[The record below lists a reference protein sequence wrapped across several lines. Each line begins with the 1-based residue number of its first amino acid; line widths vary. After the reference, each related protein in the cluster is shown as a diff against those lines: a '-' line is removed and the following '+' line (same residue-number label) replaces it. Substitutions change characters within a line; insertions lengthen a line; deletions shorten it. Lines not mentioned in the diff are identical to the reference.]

1 MNIWAVANQK
11 GGVGKTTTSV
21 TLAGHLAQR
30 GQRVLLIDID
40 PHGSMT
46 TYFGMEPDAPGASVY
61 SLFKAASEGRV
72 LNPMRIIHPTA
83 FESISLMPA
92 STALATLDRQLGK
105 QDGMGLVLKRALATL
120 TDQFD
125 AVIIDCPPIL
135 GVTMVNALA
144 AAHFL
149 LIPVQT
155 EFLALK
161 GLERM
166 LRTLTMVQRSRKF
179 RLEYLIVPTMYD
191 QRTRASRDTLQ
202 TLRDQYFGTVW
213 TDIIPIDTLFREASR
228 LGKPLSFLQPES
240 RGSHAYAAL
249 LDWLLPHQ
257 RSAENVSKP
266 VTGGQELDH
275 RGDGKAVGGAQ
286 TRVVEEILR

>member
-21 TLAGHLAQR
+21 SLAGLLAQQ

-61 SLFKAASEGRV
+61 SLFKAAAEGNV
-72 LNPMRIIHPTA
+72 LNPLRVIHPTA
-83 FESISLMPA
+83 FDSISLMPA
-92 STALATLDRQLGK
+92 ATALATLDRQLGK
-105 QDGMGLVLKRALATL
+105 QEGMGLVIKRALDTL
-120 TDQFD
+120 SNQFD

-144 AAHFL
+144 AAQFL

-166 LRTLTMVQRSRKF
+166 LKTLGMVQRSRKI
-179 RLEYLIVPTMYD
+179 RLEYLIIPTMYD

-202 TLRDQYFGTVW
+202 VLQDRYHGSVW
-213 TDIIPIDTLFREASR
+213 PGFVPIDTLFREASR
-228 LGKPLSFLQPES
+228 LGKPLSYLQPES
-240 RGSHAYAAL
+240 RGSLAYADLLAL
-249 LDWLLPHQ
+249 LLTTKTADGAEIMSSE
-257 RSAENVSKP
+257 SAHAP
-266 VTGGQELDH
+266 VNSQGL
-275 RGDGKAVGGAQ
+275 
-286 TRVVEEILR
+286 VEEALP

>member
-21 TLAGHLAQR
+21 SLAGLLAQQ

-61 SLFKAASEGRV
+61 SLFKAAAEGTV
-72 LNPMRIIHPTA
+72 LNPLRVIHPTA
-83 FESISLMPA
+83 FENISLMPA
-92 STALATLDRQLGK
+92 ATALATLDRQLGTHE
-105 QDGMGLVLKRALATL
+105 GMGLVIKRALDTL
-120 TDQFD
+120 SDQFD
-125 AVIIDCPPIL
+125 AVMIDCPPIL

-144 AAHFL
+144 AAQFL

-166 LRTLTMVQRSRKF
+166 LKTLGMVQRSRKN
-179 RLEYLIVPTMYD
+179 RLDYLIIPTMYD

-202 TLRDQYFGTVW
+202 VLQDRYHESVW
-213 TDIIPIDTLFREASR
+213 SEFVPIDTLFREASR
-228 LGKPLSFLQPES
+228 LGKPLSYLQPES
-240 RGSHAYAAL
+240 RGSLAYAHL
-249 LDWLLPHQ
+249 LTLLLKPKPASGTVAV
-257 RSAENVSKP
+257 RSESANTNV
-266 VTGGQELDH
+266 TANGL
-275 RGDGKAVGGAQ
+275 
-286 TRVVEEILR
+286 VEGVLP

>member
-21 TLAGHLAQR
+21 SLAGLLAQL

-61 SLFKAASEGRV
+61 SLFKAAAEGSV
-72 LNPMRIIHPTA
+72 LNPLRVIHPTA
-83 FESISLMPA
+83 FENISLMPA
-92 STALATLDRQLGK
+92 ATALATLDRQLGK
-105 QDGMGLVLKRALATL
+105 QEGMGLVIKRALDTL
-120 TDQFD
+120 SDQFD
-125 AVIIDCPPIL
+125 VVIIDCPPIL

-144 AAHFL
+144 AAEFL

-166 LRTLTMVQRSRKF
+166 LKTLGMVQRSRKI
-179 RLEYLIVPTMYD
+179 RLEYLIIPTMYD
-191 QRTRASRDTLQ
+191 QRTRASRDTLRVLQ
-202 TLRDQYFGTVW
+202 DRYHGSVW
-213 TDIIPIDTLFREASR
+213 SEFIPIDTLFREASR
-228 LGKPLSFLQPES
+228 LGKPLSYLHSES
-240 RGSHAYAAL
+240 RGSLAYANLLAFVLKAKPAPNQEVMQPELASTKLTAHGLVEGAL
-249 LDWLLPHQ
+249 P
-257 RSAENVSKP
+257 
-266 VTGGQELDH
+266 
-275 RGDGKAVGGAQ
+275 
-286 TRVVEEILR
+286 